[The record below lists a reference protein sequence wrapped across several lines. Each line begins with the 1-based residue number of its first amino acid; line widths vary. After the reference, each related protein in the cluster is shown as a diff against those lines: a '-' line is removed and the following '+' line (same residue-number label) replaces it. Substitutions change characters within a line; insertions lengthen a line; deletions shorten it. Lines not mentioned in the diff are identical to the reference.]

1 MTERLAV
8 EFRPPPPVGWIVRTL
23 EAEGFETWAVG
34 GSIRDVLAGRATGD
48 WDFTTRARPH
58 DIMRI
63 FRRTV
68 PIGVDHGTVGVL
80 ARDGTLYEVTTFR
93 RDVQT
98 DGRHAQVAFADTLEE
113 DLSRRDFTINAI
125 AWHPLRNELRD
136 PFGGR
141 RDLEEGRVRTV
152 GDPTERFR
160 EDYLRVL
167 RALRFAGDF
176 NFQIQEQSWRAL
188 QESVHFLPQLSP
200 ERIREEL
207 LKSLALPAAPRILEL
222 YRISGVLHTL
232 YPEVVDGN
240 WNQTVRVVGHLP
252 ASRSQLRLAGF
263 LSRIPPL
270 PAGGGGADPG
280 MPRVLAV
287 LERLRLSNA
296 IIKAVATVADG
307 VRRPPLG
314 EDPSMLRLWLSR
326 VRVEGVN
333 DTVRV
338 AGALARA
345 LEEEGVDGAVET
357 HLRRVRG
364 MRSQLRTNPPL
375 TQGDLALD
383 GKDLMRMGLKPGPQ
397 FGRILESALQAV
409 LEVPELNQKEILE
422 ALVRELWFDSQES
435 T

>member
-1 MTERLAV
+1 MTEYPAV
-8 EFRPPPPVGWIVRTL
+8 DFKPPPPVGWIVRTL

-34 GSIRDVLAGRATGD
+34 GSVRDALAGRSSGD

-68 PIGVDHGTVGVL
+68 PVGVDHGTVGVL

-98 DGRHAQVAFADTLEE
+98 DGRHAQVAFADTLDE

-125 AWHPLRNELRD
+125 AWHPLSGEVRD
-136 PFGGR
+136 PFGGG

-152 GDPTERFR
+152 GDPAERFR

-176 NFQIQEQSWRAL
+176 NFQIEEQSWRAL
-188 QESVHFLPQLSP
+188 QEAVSFLPQLSP

-207 LKSLALPAAPRILEL
+207 LKSLSLQTAPRILEL
-222 YRISGVLHTL
+222 YRTSGVLSLL
-232 YPEVVDGN
+232 YPEVADGN
-240 WNQTVRVVGHLP
+240 WQETVRVVEHLSP
-252 ASRSQLRLAGF
+252 ARFQLRLAGF
-263 LSRIPPL
+263 LSRVPPL
-270 PAGGGGADPG
+270 PGPGGGADPG
-280 MPRVLAV
+280 MPRILAL
-287 LERLRLSNA
+287 LERLRLSN
-296 IIKAVATVADG
+296 ILIKKTATLADG

-314 EDPSMLRLWLSR
+314 EDPPMLRLWLSR
-326 VRVEGVN
+326 VGVEDVN
-333 DTVRV
+333 DALRV

-345 LEEEGVDGAVET
+345 LEAQGGQGAVEA

-364 MRSQLRTNPPL
+364 IRSELRAKPPL
-375 TQGDLALD
+375 RQTDLALN
-383 GKDLMRMGLKPGPQ
+383 GRDLMRMGLRPGPQ

-409 LEVPELNQKEILE
+409 LEVPELNRKETLE
-422 ALVRELWFDSQES
+422 ALVRELWFDSQEP

>member
-1 MTERLAV
+1 MTEHPALN
-8 EFRPPPPVGWIVRTL
+8 FKPPPPVSWIVRTL

-34 GSIRDVLAGRATGD
+34 GSVRDVLAGRSSGD

-98 DGRHAQVAFADTLEE
+98 DGRHAQVVFSDTLEE
-113 DLSRRDFTINAI
+113 DLSRRDFTINAM
-125 AWHPLRNELRD
+125 AWHPLSGELRD
-136 PFGGR
+136 PFGGGQ
-141 RDLEEGRVRTV
+141 DLEEGRLRTV
-152 GDPTERFR
+152 GDPAERFR

-176 NFQIQEQSWRAL
+176 NFQIEEQSWGAL
-188 QESVHFLPQLSP
+188 QESVPFLPQLSP

-207 LKSLALPAAPRILEL
+207 LKSLSLKAAPRVLEL
-222 YRISGVLHTL
+222 YRTSGVLRVL
-232 YPEVVDGN
+232 YPEVDEGN
-240 WNQTVRVVGHLP
+240 WMETVKVVGHLP
-252 ASRSQLRLAGF
+252 PFRSQLRLAGF

-270 PAGGGGADPG
+270 PRAGGGTDPG
-280 MPRVLAV
+280 MPRLLSV
-287 LERLRLSNA
+287 LERLRLSNVL
-296 IIKAVATVADG
+296 IKGTATVADG

-326 VRVEGVN
+326 VGVERVN
-333 DTVRV
+333 DTLRV

-345 LEEEGVDGAVET
+345 LEEEGIEGAMEV
-357 HLRRVRG
+357 HLRRLRG
-364 MRSQLRTNPPL
+364 LRSQLRTNPPL
-375 TQGDLALD
+375 TQADLALD

-397 FGRILESALQAV
+397 FGRILESALHAV
-409 LEVPELNQKEILE
+409 LEVPELNKKETLE
-422 ALVRELWFDSQES
+422 ALVRELWFDSGES